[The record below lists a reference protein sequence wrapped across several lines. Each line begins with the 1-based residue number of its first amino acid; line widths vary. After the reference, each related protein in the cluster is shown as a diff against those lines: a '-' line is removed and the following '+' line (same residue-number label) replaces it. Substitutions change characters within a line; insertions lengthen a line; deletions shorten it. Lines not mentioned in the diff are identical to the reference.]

1 MRRTK
6 IQEKGKTKPFS
17 MIDIVTKEDRN
28 HIRSPTSYI
37 YIYIFSPEKL
47 FLSPSILM

>member
-6 IQEKGKTKPFS
+6 IQKKGKTKPFS

-37 YIYIFSPEKL
+37 YIFSPEKL